1 MTQPGTP
8 QALVTVA
15 IVALIAWRL
24 YSRIRRN
31 IGRQRLPPVRPWITL
46 AVFPLVLVL
55 LVLTAHLPA
64 LGSAGLAGGV
74 LVGIALGVFGLRLT
88 RFEATAQG
96 VFYTPN
102 AHLGI
107 LLSTL
112 VVSRVVYRLIVG
124 GLPDTAAAP
133 AAPPTL
139 TPLTLLLVGTLAG
152 YYCTYAIGLLRWT
165 ARSARAAGGSTP

>member
-1 MTQPGTP
+1 MAQPGTP

-31 IGRQRLPPVRPWITL
+31 IGRQRLSPVRPWITL
-46 AVFPLVLVL
+46 TVFPLILTL
-55 LVLTAHLPA
+55 LALNAHLPA
-64 LGSAGLAGGV
+64 LGSAALAGGV
-74 LVGIALGVFGLRLT
+74 VVGVALGIFGLRLT

-96 VFYTPN
+96 VYYTPN

-112 VVSRVVYRLIVG
+112 VVCRVVYRLIVG
-124 GLPDTAAAP
+124 GLPGTAAAP
-133 AAPPTL
+133 APPPTL
-139 TPLTLLLVGTLAG
+139 TPLTLLLLGTLAG
-152 YYCTYAIGLLRWT
+152 YYCTYAIGLLRW
-165 ARSARAAGGSTP
+165 ARSSRAAGSAAP

>member
-1 MTQPGTP
+1 MAQPGTP

-24 YSRIRRN
+24 YARVRRN
-31 IGRQRLPPVRPWITL
+31 IGRQRLSPVRPWITL
-46 AVFPLVLVL
+46 ALFPLILTL
-55 LVLTAHLPA
+55 LAFTAHLPA

-74 LVGIALGVFGLRLT
+74 VVGIALGIFGLHLT

-96 VFYTPN
+96 VYYTPN

-107 LLSTL
+107 MLSTL
-112 VVSRVVYRLIVG
+112 VVCRVVYRSIVG
-124 GLPDTAAAP
+124 GLPGTAAP
-133 AAPPTL
+133 ASPPTL

-152 YYCTYAIGLLRWT
+152 YYCSYAIGLLRWA
-165 ARSARAAGGSTP
+165 ARSRRTAGGAAP